1 MAESS
6 FLKWPVEIKLV
17 KISSN
22 TLNPEMDTYFITGLM
37 NNEQCATL
45 EEKLTILAK
54 FRVDIDRIV
63 ISTVSN
69 RQQLL
74 KVLEICKKL
83 SKSWRGQYQVVMK
96 EFTQVCEDELKS

>member
-1 MAESS
+1 MTESS
-6 FLKWPVEIKLV
+6 YKKWPVEIKVV

-22 TLNPEMDTYFITGLM
+22 ILNQEMDTYFITGLM

-54 FRVDIDRIV
+54 FRVDTDRIV
-63 ISTVSN
+63 VSTAIN
-69 RQQLL
+69 HQQLL
-74 KVLEICKKL
+74 NVLGVCKKL

-96 EFTQVCEDELKS
+96 AFTQACEDELKS